1 MYSKHKTGF
10 KNYKHY
16 ALIFMDKS
24 YGMFCVKI
32 LSHIVCSLFFQSL
45 VTTLGASTKLLSL
58 YHIIS
63 SACNNEKH
71 IFLSSHANKTGMVF
85 TCWDNQDGKD
95 DSLLSEPLVARCI
108 LKFRVFRIL
117 ER

>member
-1 MYSKHKTGF
+1 MYSKHKTGL

-24 YGMFCVKI
+24 YGTFCVKI
-32 LSHIVCSLFFQSL
+32 LSHIVCRLFFQGL

-63 SACNNEKH
+63 SACNNEKP
-71 IFLSSHANKTGMVF
+71 ILLSSHATKTGMVF
-85 TCWDNQDGKD
+85 TCWENQDGKD
-95 DSLLSEPLVARCI
+95 HCLLSEPPVAR
-108 LKFRVFRIL
+108 
-117 ER
+117 